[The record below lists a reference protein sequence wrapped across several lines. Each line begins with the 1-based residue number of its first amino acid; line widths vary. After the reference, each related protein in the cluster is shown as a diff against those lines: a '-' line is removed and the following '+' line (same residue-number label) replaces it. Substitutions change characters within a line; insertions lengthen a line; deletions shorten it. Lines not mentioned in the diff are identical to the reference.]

1 MFRRK
6 EKNYN
11 PYDEDCRNLHQTVVE
26 AGKRLLEAT
35 QKVIIKKNVIDLY
48 PVGPDQDAAIEEYHE
63 SQRTLLCAIGNYDG
77 RLQEFN
83 QYLAKHRNQLEE
95 EYSCWNSPLTSH
107 KIIENV
113 YEQFV
118 RK

>member
-11 PYDEDCRNLHQTVVE
+11 PYDEDCRNLHQIVVE

-48 PVGPDQDAAIEEYHE
+48 PVGPDQNAAIKEYHE
-63 SQRTLLCAIGNYDG
+63 SQHTLLCAIGNYDG

-83 QYLAKHRNQLEE
+83 EYLAKHRNQLE

-107 KIIENV
+107 EIIENV
-113 YEQFV
+113 YEQFI